1 MLHLPYTLCHSQY
14 IHNCLD
20 EGQQPLQHVCCCPL
34 PPQRLTPDF
43 VLCAKQTLLGV
54 SLSWCDHLSH
64 QLKLPSL
71 CLPHGL
77 LKLMSEDTHC

>member
-1 MLHLPYTLCHSQY
+1 MRDNNPCSMSVAAHFLHSAS
-14 IHNCLD
+14 
-20 EGQQPLQHVCCCPL
+20 
-34 PPQRLTPDF
+34 PPDS

-54 SLSWCDHLSH
+54 GLSWCDHLSH

-77 LKLMSEDTHC
+77 LKPMSEDTHR